1 MKTRK
6 WYVYVNALSDLG
18 SRMDLIA
25 FSALIFTFE
34 NSAMWLTAFFLARQV
49 GGLLFSLAA
58 GVVADRFDRRKA
70 MIASDLGSGLA
81 IAAVV
86 LFPHPYTVVAAA
98 FLKGIL
104 FSVFQISFRASM
116 PKLFP
121 GEGLAAV
128 NGLIVRLEAVAGMI
142 GFVLGGVASDLFG
155 HIWVIGFDAAT
166 FFASALVLV
175 RLRWDSYPAAARHKR
190 QRVSWIKDLQESW
203 SYLRQNDVLLAV
215 IILSFFWTVS
225 VAAYNYGLPL
235 LAEMSV
241 QSHASFHGLMW
252 SLLSVGT
259 LVGAWLAPRL
269 GWKEFSALNIS
280 LLAMAIVIS
289 LAFAGWH
296 QLIILLLL
304 TVTGVLEGWREV
316 FQRTI
321 VQQADN
327 TVRGRALG
335 MQTLLTRGGF
345 FLGFL
350 LSPMIF
356 QAYGLVAMVAVS
368 QAVLLLA
375 VSGTYL
381 FARKKTG
388 QG

>member
-98 FLKGIL
+98 FVKGIL

-175 RLRWDSYPAAARHKR
+175 RLRWDSYPAATRHKR
-190 QRVSWIKDLQESW
+190 QRVSWIKDLQEGW

-241 QSHASFHGLMW
+241 RSHASFHGLMW

-269 GWKEFSALNIS
+269 GWKEFSALSIS

-356 QAYGLVAMVAVS
+356 QAYGLFAMVAVS